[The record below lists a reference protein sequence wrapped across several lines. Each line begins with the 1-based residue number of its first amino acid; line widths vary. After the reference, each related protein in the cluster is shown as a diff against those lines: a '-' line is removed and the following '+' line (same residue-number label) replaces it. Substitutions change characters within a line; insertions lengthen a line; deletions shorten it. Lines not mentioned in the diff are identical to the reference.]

1 MSTSEIAKLE
11 NRWRENPN
19 GLTFAPLAEAY
30 RKQKDPQRALEILL
44 PGLGKHPDY
53 IPANIVLGRC
63 HWDLNDLPA
72 AEQAFTHVLGL
83 DGENVIAL
91 KALADLT
98 ERLARYDESER
109 WLDALLAVDRS
120 NEEARTQLTRVQE
133 LKRQQAE
140 GSAAAPEAAAHA
152 AAPAEETA
160 ETPFPPVL
168 EPAAAEPP
176 EAAEPMPAPEAF
188 EPTPE
193 PPAME
198 EVASVE
204 YIGWVARPDEV
215 AGMIAPLPL
224 EDLEPTHPAEPPD
237 EPAVAF
243 DPAAESPSA
252 PEVEA
257 LGFEQSEEIVLNVSS
272 HTEYQTPSTVDDLI
286 AEVAGTPPGI
296 DDLRRDLAPEEPI
309 TSALPGFVP
318 PAEEPPVEPEAEPVP
333 DFSGEGDGYEPP
345 PVASLFGRTAEF
357 YALDEPPP
365 RAEPAPPEDRDE
377 AHDEPE
383 PVAEAAPGAEPVAT
397 PEAAAGEPA
406 QEPEQ
411 AVEPAR
417 VPEQEPAAVG
427 SRASAPEPEDAPAL
441 AEPELV
447 VTETM
452 AEVFLRQGHL
462 AEAIT
467 VYREL
472 VRRGPGTEHLHGRLV
487 ELEQRQAASA
497 APPPR
502 PAYAAR
508 DTGGQSVAAFF
519 QTLLQARP
527 DDPAPRWPARP
538 EPSAAAPEPPPE
550 EAPATRPAGEPLSL
564 GSVFGEE
571 PPPVAPAV
579 GRPSGETPAPGAPG
593 GGSFDDFFGAPPR
606 KSASIQPPASA
617 PHGRGGDDL
626 DQFHAWLQSLK
637 R

>member
-11 NRWRENPN
+11 SRWRENPN

-72 AEQAFTHVLGL
+72 AERAFTHVLGL

-91 KALADLT
+91 KALADIA
-98 ERLARYDESER
+98 ERLARYDEAER

-120 NEEARTQLTRVQE
+120 NDEARAQLSRVRE
-133 LKRQQAE
+133 LQRQQAE
-140 GSAAAPEAAAHA
+140 GSAAVPEAARAADA
-152 AAPAEETA
+152 AAEAVEAPPPPVIEPPAA
-160 ETPFPPVL
+160 ETPALV
-168 EPAAAEPP
+168 
-176 EAAEPMPAPEAF
+176 EPMPAPEAF
-188 EPTPE
+188 EPAPE
-193 PPAME
+193 PPALE
-198 EVASVE
+198 EVTSVE

-215 AGMIAPLPL
+215 AGTIAPLPL
-224 EDLEPTHPAEPPD
+224 EDLEPTHAPE
-237 EPAVAF
+237 
-243 DPAAESPSA
+243 PAAESSDELAVAFEPPEPPAHSA
-252 PEVEA
+252 PLPEVDA
-257 LGFEQSEEIVLNVSS
+257 FGFEQSEDIILNVSGQ
-272 HTEYQTPSTVDDLI
+272 TEYQTPSAVDDLM
-286 AEVAGTPPGI
+286 AHVAGTPQGI

-318 PAEEPPVEPEAEPVP
+318 RAEESAEPEVEPVSGLSGP
-333 DFSGEGDGYEPP
+333 DDFEPP
-345 PVASLFGRTAEF
+345 AVASLFGRTAEF
-357 YALDEPPP
+357 YALDEPPARP
-365 RAEPAPPEDRDE
+365 EPAPREVSDEGPGAPE
-377 AHDEPE
+377 A
-383 PVAEAAPGAEPVAT
+383 VAEAASGPEPLPT
-397 PEAAAGEPA
+397 PEPEAA
-406 QEPEQ
+406 
-411 AVEPAR
+411 VL
-417 VPEQEPAAVG
+417 G
-427 SRASAPEPEDAPAL
+427 SRESAAEPEDAAAI

-452 AEVFLRQGHL
+452 AEVFLRQGHI

-472 VRRGPGTEHLHGRLV
+472 VQRGPGTEHLHGRLAD
-487 ELEQRQAASA
+487 LESRLVAAA

-519 QTLLQARP
+519 QMLLQARP
-527 DDPAPRWPARP
+527 EDPAPRWPARP
-538 EPSAAAPEPPPE
+538 EASATAPEPPPE

-564 GSVFGEE
+564 GSVFGDE
-571 PPPVAPAV
+571 PPAVAPAV
-579 GRPSGETPAPGAPG
+579 GRPSGETAAPGA
-593 GGSFDDFFGAPPR
+593 GSFDDFFGAPPR
-606 KSASIQPPASA
+606 KPAAAQPPSA
-617 PHGRGGDDL
+617 AAPQGRSGDDL

>member
-11 NRWRENPN
+11 SRWRENPN

-72 AEQAFTHVLGL
+72 AERAFTHVLGL

-91 KALADLT
+91 KALADIT
-98 ERLARYDESER
+98 ERLARYDETER

-120 NEEARTQLTRVQE
+120 NDEARAQLTRIRE
-133 LKRQQAE
+133 LERQQAE
-140 GSAAAPEAAAHA
+140 GSAAVPEAARA
-152 AAPAEETA
+152 ADAPAETA
-160 ETPFPPVL
+160 EAPPPPVIESPAAE
-168 EPAAAEPP
+168 EPALVEL
-176 EAAEPMPAPEAF
+176 MPAPEAF
-188 EPTPE
+188 EPAPE

-198 EVASVE
+198 EVTSVE
-204 YIGWVARPDEV
+204 YIGWVARPDEI
-215 AGMIAPLPL
+215 AGTIAPLPL
-224 EDLEPTHPAEPPD
+224 EDLEPTQAP
-237 EPAVAF
+237 EPA
-243 DPAAESPSA
+243 PAPEA
-252 PEVEA
+252 PEVLAGAFEPPEPPA
-257 LGFEQSEEIVLNVSS
+257 YSAPPPDVDAFGFEQSEDIVLNVSGQ
-272 HTEYQTPSTVDDLI
+272 TEYQTPSAVDDLM
-286 AEVAGTPPGI
+286 AHVAGTPQGI

-318 PAEEPPVEPEAEPVP
+318 RAEESTAEPEPEAVP
-333 DFSGEGDGYEPP
+333 ELSGHGDFEPP
-345 PVASLFGRTAEF
+345 TIASLFGRTAEF
-357 YALDEPPP
+357 YALDEPPARP
-365 RAEPAPPEDRDE
+365 EPAAGEVPDE
-377 AHDEPE
+377 GSGEPE
-383 PVAEAAPGAEPVAT
+383 PAVPASRESAA
-397 PEAAAGEPA
+397 
-406 QEPEQ
+406 
-411 AVEPAR
+411 
-417 VPEQEPAAVG
+417 
-427 SRASAPEPEDAPAL
+427 EPEDAPAV

-452 AEVFLRQGHL
+452 AEVFLRQGHI

-472 VRRGPGTEHLHGRLV
+472 VRRGPGTEHLHGRLAD
-487 ELEQRQAASA
+487 LESRAAAA
-497 APPPR
+497 APAPPR

-527 DDPAPRWPARP
+527 EDPAPRWPARP
-538 EPSAAAPEPPPE
+538 EASAAAPEPPPE

-564 GSVFGEE
+564 GSVFGDE

-579 GRPSGETPAPGAPG
+579 GRPSGETPAPGGTG

-606 KSASIQPPASA
+606 RPSAAQPPSPAT
-617 PHGRGGDDL
+617 PQGRSGDDL

>member
-11 NRWRENPN
+11 SRWRENPN

-30 RKQKDPQRALEILL
+30 RKQKDHQRALEILL

-72 AEQAFTHVLGL
+72 AERAFTHVLGL

-91 KALADLT
+91 KALADIS
-98 ERLARYDESER
+98 ERLARYDETER

-120 NEEARTQLTRVQE
+120 NDEARAQLTRIGE
-133 LKRQQAE
+133 LRRQQAE
-140 GSAAAPEAAAHA
+140 GSAAVPEAARA
-152 AAPAEETA
+152 AD
-160 ETPFPPVL
+160 
-168 EPAAAEPP
+168 AAAETVEAPP
-176 EAAEPMPAPEAF
+176 PPVIESPAAEAPALVEPMPAPEAF
-188 EPTPE
+188 EPAPE
-193 PPAME
+193 PPALE
-198 EVASVE
+198 EVTSVE

-215 AGMIAPLPL
+215 AGTIAPLPL
-224 EDLEPTHPAEPPD
+224 EDLEPTQAPEPEPAPAPESPDVLAGAFEAPEPPAYSAPP
-237 EPAVAF
+237 PAVDAF
-243 DPAAESPSA
+243 
-252 PEVEA
+252 
-257 LGFEQSEEIVLNVSS
+257 GFEQSEDIVLNVSGQ
-272 HTEYQTPSTVDDLI
+272 TEYQTPSAVDDLM
-286 AEVAGTPPGI
+286 AHVAGTPQGI

-318 PAEEPPVEPEAEPVP
+318 RAEESTAEPEPEPVASGHD
-333 DFSGEGDGYEPP
+333 DFEPP
-345 PVASLFGRTAEF
+345 AIASLFGRTAEF
-357 YALDEPPP
+357 YALDEPGG
-365 RAEPAPPEDRDE
+365 
-377 AHDEPE
+377 EPE
-383 PVAEAAPGAEPVAT
+383 PVAEAASGPEPLKAAEPA
-397 PEAAAGEPA
+397 P
-406 QEPEQ
+406 
-411 AVEPAR
+411 
-417 VPEQEPAAVG
+417 EPAA
-427 SRASAPEPEDAPAL
+427 EPEDAPAV

-452 AEVFLRQGHL
+452 AEVFLRQGHI

-472 VRRGPGTEHLHGRLV
+472 VRRGPGTEHLHGRLAD
-487 ELEQRQAASA
+487 LESRAAA
-497 APPPR
+497 AAPPPPR

-527 DDPAPRWPARP
+527 EDPAPRWPARP
-538 EPSAAAPEPPPE
+538 EASAAAPEPPPE
-550 EAPATRPAGEPLSL
+550 DAPATRPAGEPLSL
-564 GSVFGEE
+564 GSVFGDE

-579 GRPSGETPAPGAPG
+579 GRPSGETPAPGGTG

-606 KSASIQPPASA
+606 KPVPAQPPSA
-617 PHGRGGDDL
+617 AAPQGRSGDDL

>member
-11 NRWRENPN
+11 SRWRENPN

-72 AEQAFTHVLGL
+72 AERAFTHVLGL

-91 KALADLT
+91 KALADIT
-98 ERLARYDESER
+98 ERLARYDEAER
-109 WLDALLAVDRS
+109 WLDDLLAVDRS
-120 NEEARTQLTRVQE
+120 NDEARTQLTRIQE
-133 LKRQQAE
+133 LRRQQAE
-140 GSAAAPEAAAHA
+140 GSAALPEAERA
-152 AAPAEETA
+152 AAAAVETVEA
-160 ETPFPPVL
+160 PPTPVL
-168 EPAAAEPP
+168 EPPAAETP
-176 EAAEPMPAPEAF
+176 AVVEPMPALEAF

-193 PPAME
+193 PPALE

-215 AGMIAPLPL
+215 AGTIAPLPL
-224 EDLEPTHPAEPPD
+224 EDLEPTHAPEPAAEFPD
-237 EPAVAF
+237 ELAVAF
-243 DPAAESPSA
+243 EPPEPPAQSA
-252 PEVEA
+252 PLPEVDA
-257 LGFEQSEEIVLNVSS
+257 FGFEQSEDIVLNVSGQ
-272 HTEYQTPSTVDDLI
+272 TEYQTPSAVDDLM
-286 AEVAGTPPGI
+286 AEVAGTPAGI
-296 DDLRRDLAPEEPI
+296 DDLRRGLAPEEPI

-318 PAEEPPVEPEAEPVP
+318 RAEESFPEPEAEPVP
-333 DFSGEGDGYEPP
+333 RLRGDDDFEPP
-345 PVASLFGRTAEF
+345 AVASLFGRTAEF
-357 YALDEPPP
+357 YALDEPPA
-365 RAEPAPPEDRDE
+365 RAEPEPAAPEPAPE
-377 AHDEPE
+377 AQSEPE
-383 PVAEAAPGAEPVAT
+383 P
-397 PEAAAGEPA
+397 
-406 QEPEQ
+406 
-411 AVEPAR
+411 AVL
-417 VPEQEPAAVG
+417 G
-427 SRASAPEPEDAPAL
+427 SRESAAEPEDAPAV

-452 AEVFLRQGHL
+452 AEVFLRQGHI

-472 VRRGPGTEHLHGRLV
+472 VRRGPGTEHLHDRLAD
-487 ELEQRQAASA
+487 LESRAAAAA

-527 DDPAPRWPARP
+527 EDPAPRWPARP
-538 EPSAAAPEPPPE
+538 EASAAAPEPPPE

-564 GSVFGEE
+564 GSVFGDE

-579 GRPSGETPAPGAPG
+579 GRPSGETAAPGAPG

-606 KSASIQPPASA
+606 KSAPAQPPSA
-617 PHGRGGDDL
+617 GAPQGRSGDDL

>member
-11 NRWRENPN
+11 SRWRENPN

-72 AEQAFTHVLGL
+72 AERAFTHVLGL

-91 KALADLT
+91 KALADIT
-98 ERLARYDESER
+98 ERLARYDEAER

-120 NEEARTQLTRVQE
+120 NDEARAQLTRVREFQ
-133 LKRQQAE
+133 RQQAE
-140 GSAAAPEAAAHA
+140 GSAAVPEAAG
-152 AAPAEETA
+152 
-160 ETPFPPVL
+160 
-168 EPAAAEPP
+168 AAAETVEAPP
-176 EAAEPMPAPEAF
+176 PVIELPAVETPAPVEPMPAPEAF
-188 EPTPE
+188 EPAPE
-193 PPAME
+193 PPALE
-198 EVASVE
+198 EVTSVE

-215 AGMIAPLPL
+215 AGTIAPLRL
-224 EDLEPTHPAEPPD
+224 EDLEPTQASE
-237 EPAVAF
+237 
-243 DPAAESPSA
+243 PAAESPDELAVAFEPPEPAAHSA
-252 PEVEA
+252 PLPEVDA
-257 LGFEQSEEIVLNVSS
+257 FGFEQSEDIILNVSGQ
-272 HTEYQTPSTVDDLI
+272 TEYQTPSAVDDLM
-286 AEVAGTPPGI
+286 AHVAGTPSGI

-318 PAEEPPVEPEAEPVP
+318 RAQESAAEPEAEPEP
-333 DFSGEGDGYEPP
+333 ELPNQNGFEPP
-345 PVASLFGRTAEF
+345 AVASLFGRTADF
-357 YALDEPPP
+357 YALEEPPARP
-365 RAEPAPPEDRDE
+365 EPALRQISEEGRG
-377 AHDEPE
+377 APE
-383 PVAEAAPGAEPVAT
+383 PVAEAASSPEPSTT
-397 PEAAAGEPA
+397 PESGP
-406 QEPEQ
+406 
-411 AVEPAR
+411 
-417 VPEQEPAAVG
+417 EPAAPEPEPAVLG
-427 SRASAPEPEDAPAL
+427 SRESAAEPEDAPAV

-452 AEVFLRQGHL
+452 AEVFLRQGHI

-472 VRRGPGTEHLHGRLV
+472 VRRGPGTEHVHGRLAD
-487 ELEQRQAASA
+487 LESRLMAAA

-527 DDPAPRWPARP
+527 EDAAPRWPARP
-538 EPSAAAPEPPPE
+538 EASAAAPEPPPE

-564 GSVFGEE
+564 GSVFGDE

-579 GRPSGETPAPGAPG
+579 GRPSGETAAPGTAG
-593 GGSFDDFFGAPPR
+593 GGSFDDFFGAPPGKPAAAPR
-606 KSASIQPPASA
+606 PSAAA
-617 PHGRGGDDL
+617 PQGRSGDDL
-626 DQFHAWLQSLK
+626 DQFHAWLESLK

>member
-11 NRWRENPN
+11 SRWRENPN

-72 AEQAFTHVLGL
+72 AERAFTHVLGL

-91 KALADLT
+91 KALADIT
-98 ERLARYDESER
+98 ERLARYDETER

-120 NEEARTQLTRVQE
+120 NDEARAQLTRIRE
-133 LKRQQAE
+133 LHRQQAE
-140 GSAAAPEAAAHA
+140 GSAAVPEAARA
-152 AAPAEETA
+152 ADAGAETVEAPPPPVIESPAAEAPA
-160 ETPFPPVL
+160 PI
-168 EPAAAEPP
+168 
-176 EAAEPMPAPEAF
+176 EPMPAPEAF
-188 EPTPE
+188 EPAPE
-193 PPAME
+193 PPALE
-198 EVASVE
+198 EVTSVE

-215 AGMIAPLPL
+215 AGTIAPLPL
-224 EDLEPTHPAEPPD
+224 EELEPPQAPEPEAAPESPDALAGAFEPP
-237 EPAVAF
+237 EP
-243 DPAAESPSA
+243 PAYSA
-252 PEVEA
+252 PPPDVDA
-257 LGFEQSEEIVLNVSS
+257 FGFEQSEDIVLNVSGQ
-272 HTEYQTPSTVDDLI
+272 TEYQTPSAVDDLM
-286 AEVAGTPPGI
+286 AHVAGTPSGI

-318 PAEEPPVEPEAEPVP
+318 RAEESIAEPEPEPMP
-333 DFSGEGDGYEPP
+333 GLSGHDDFEPP
-345 PVASLFGRTAEF
+345 AIASLFGRTAEF
-357 YALDEPPP
+357 YALDEPPARP
-365 RAEPAPPEDRDE
+365 EPAPGEVPDE
-377 AHDEPE
+377 RGGEPE
-383 PVAEAAPGAEPVAT
+383 PVAEAPSGPEPLKAAVPAP
-397 PEAAAGEPA
+397 
-406 QEPEQ
+406 
-411 AVEPAR
+411 
-417 VPEQEPAAVG
+417 EPAA
-427 SRASAPEPEDAPAL
+427 EPEDAPAV

-452 AEVFLRQGHL
+452 AEVFLRQGHI

-472 VRRGPGTEHLHGRLV
+472 VRRGPGTEHLHGRLAD
-487 ELEQRQAASA
+487 LEMRAAAAA

-502 PAYAAR
+502 PAFAAR

-527 DDPAPRWPARP
+527 EDPAPRWPARP
-538 EPSAAAPEPPPE
+538 EASTAAPEPPPE
-550 EAPATRPAGEPLSL
+550 DAPATRPAGEPLSL
-564 GSVFGEE
+564 GSVFGDE

-579 GRPSGETPAPGAPG
+579 GRPSGETPAPGGTG

-606 KSASIQPPASA
+606 KPVPAQPPSA
-617 PHGRGGDDL
+617 AAPQGRSGDDL